1 LSAAVEV
8 AGGLCF
14 TIRRDDRAHRG
25 KEKIKSRLCSLG
37 GFDPD
42 EWDLPPKPKG
52 MRWKTYNRA
61 VEKFDHYEEILD
73 LGSLERMTKLLGG
86 K

>member
-1 LSAAVEV
+1 MAYASQFL
-8 AGGLCF
+8 G
-14 TIRRDDRAHRG
+14 RDDRAHRG
-25 KEKIKSRLCSLG
+25 KEKIKSRLCSIG

-42 EWDLPPKPKG
+42 EWDLPPKPKR

-61 VEKFDHYEEILD
+61 VEKFDHYDEILD
-73 LGSLERMTKLLGG
+73 LGSFERMGKLLRR